1 MRLCVTAVLLFI
13 AELTGSAQN
22 AQNWDSL
29 GTLHPG
35 DKVRVSLKAS
45 APVNGDFQNFTPQQV
60 RVGAVTA
67 PKQDVIR
74 VDRYT
79 NKGGRSKRAAIGAL
93 IGFGGGFAIGAAVGG
108 CRDHPAQGFVPSCIG
123 SRGRGEAGAVVGGAG
138 ALVGAAVGAL
148 LPHRS
153 KELIYSA
160 P

>member
-13 AELTGSAQN
+13 AGLTGSAQI

-35 DKVRVSLKAS
+35 DQVRVSLKAS
-45 APVNGDFQNFTPQQV
+45 APVNGEFQSFTPQQV

-67 PKQDVIR
+67 AKQEVIR

-79 NKGGRSKRAAIGAL
+79 NKGGQGKRAAIGAL
-93 IGFGGGFAIGAAVGG
+93 IGFGGGFATGVAISGCSHSGWGG
-108 CRDHPAQGFVPSCIG
+108 PCFP
-123 SRGRGEAGAVVGGAG
+123 RGEVGAVVGGLG
-138 ALVGAAVGAL
+138 ALVGATVGAL

>member
-1 MRLCVTAVLLFI
+1 MRLCVTSVLLFI
-13 AELTGSAQN
+13 AGLTGSAQI

-29 GTLHPG
+29 GTLRPG
-35 DKVRVSLKAS
+35 DQVRVSLKAS
-45 APVNGDFQNFTPQQV
+45 APVNGEFQNFTPQQV

-79 NKGGRSKRAAIGAL
+79 NKGGQGKRAAIGAL
-93 IGFGGGFAIGAAVGG
+93 IGFGGGFATGAAVGG
-108 CRDHPAQGFVPSCIG
+108 CSHGQFGPCI
-123 SRGRGEAGAVVGGAG
+123 SRGEMGVIFGGMG
-138 ALVGAAVGAL
+138 ALVGATVGAL